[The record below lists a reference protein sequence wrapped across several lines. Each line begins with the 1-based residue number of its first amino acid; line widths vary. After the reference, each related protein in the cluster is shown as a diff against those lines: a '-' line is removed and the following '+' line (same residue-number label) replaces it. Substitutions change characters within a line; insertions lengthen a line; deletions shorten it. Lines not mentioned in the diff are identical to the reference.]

1 MPNFRDTLDE
11 LFIEKLG
18 FEFKGDKLAK
28 PDIDGL
34 DNIIEIS
41 KEYSAK
47 GIDVVVVICIDRII
61 EFQKKVI
68 KYYKSLFPDSHFL
81 FISHNGKVFDLYNV
95 SVSKLLKKITYNE
108 IESNTRLFKEKIE
121 FFNVDE
127 AEGTVDLKINIE
139 KSFDVNDKITK
150 SFYREFSK
158 FHNMLQDSIEGIKDK
173 DDLQWYASVLMNR
186 IMFIYFLQKHFVIQ
200 NNPNFLL
207 KKFDQVEIN
216 NEDYYKDFL
225 LPLFFYGFAKR
236 DDNPEKKKFI
246 KKYGEIKYLNGGL
259 FYPHNIEIKYEIKK
273 SDIIENVKLKE
284 IFTPHP
290 INSKISVKA
299 DKLKEILKFLDG
311 YTWYLDN
318 RPLKNEKAINPDI
331 LGYIFE
337 QYVNNRS
344 DLGAYY
350 TKEDITN
357 YISKSTIIPFIL
369 DKLRDNGFD
378 APDPNP
384 MITNNENI
392 EQNILDYLESK
403 DDFKLFKFLYFDIL
417 KPLSVLD
424 PAVGSG
430 AFLFAS
436 LNILLPIYRKTVFK
450 LKSFK
455 NKHKK
460 DGELLQ
466 LCHTLSHHSEE
477 YFLTKQIIL
486 NNLYGVD
493 IVEEATEICKLRLFL
508 QLASHLP
515 DIKEIEPLPDIDFNI
530 YSGNS
535 LVGGISWDDL
545 INTYSMKL
553 FDRNGNKIEEETI
566 KKNIKKLES
575 LKSSYRNHQQSESYD
590 EEISEKLKNEIKE
603 TETRLNTII
612 DIGVENP
619 LHWFIEFNNII
630 DKGGFNVIIGNPP
643 YVIYSDGKFYKVKNY
658 LTVNSRNLYV
668 LFVERIFKLISNRGN
683 WSFITPISISSAP
696 KMNTIRNIILK
707 NNSNVWTSHF
717 AWRPSKLFSGAN
729 MLLTISIG
737 DKNIEDESS
746 NENLFT
752 TKYIKWYS
760 YERNQLFLNLKYT
773 KVPPELLE
781 NKFPKFDSKESENII
796 RKISMHKNKLS
807 SYFLT
812 YRTEYFVNYF
822 RAVLYWIKILD
833 YNPYM
838 TINGKLTETSE
849 MKKVYLKDDSVKNI
863 IGSVLSSSTFYLY
876 YMIYSS
882 CQVINS
888 DDFNFKFDIKRISS
902 NDLLKLNKLGKEYFV
917 DLKSNSKI
925 KTRIYKGN
933 FVQEKEHFKIK
944 LSKEIINEIDMV
956 LKDVYQFSIDEY
968 KYIINYD
975 LRFRMGEEDEI

>member
-1 MPNFRDTLDE
+1 MSTYRDILDE
-11 LFIEKLG
+11 LFISKLG
-18 FEFKGDKLAK
+18 FEFQGDKLAK
-28 PDIDGL
+28 PEIDGVE
-34 DNIIEIS
+34 NIKEIS

-47 GIDVVVVICIDRII
+47 GIDVVVVICNDRII

-68 KYYKSLFPDSHFL
+68 QYYKSNFPDSHFL
-81 FISHNGKVFDLYNV
+81 FISHNGKLFDLYNI
-95 SVSKLLKKITYNE
+95 SVSKKLKKISYNE
-108 IESNTRLFKEKIE
+108 IECNTRLFKEKIE

-207 KKFDQVEIN
+207 DKYDQVEIN

-236 DDNPEKKKFI
+236 DDHPEKKKFI

-259 FYPHNIEIKYEIKK
+259 FYPHNIEIKYEIKE
-273 SDIIENVKLKE
+273 SDIIDNVKIKE
-284 IFTPHP
+284 IFTPNP
-290 INSKISVKA
+290 INSNISVNS
-299 DKLKEILKFLDG
+299 DKLKKILTFLDG

-318 RPLKNEKAINPDI
+318 RPLKNEKAINPDV

-337 QYVNNRS
+337 QYVNDRS

-357 YISKSTIIPFIL
+357 YISKSTIIPFIF
-369 DKLRDNGFD
+369 DKLRENGFD

-384 MITNNENI
+384 MITNNEDI

-403 DDFKLFKFLYFDIL
+403 NDFKLFKFLYFEIL

-436 LNILLPIYRKTVFK
+436 LNILLPIYRKTVYK

-455 NKHKK
+455 DKFKK
-460 DGELLQ
+460 DKELQ
-466 LCHTLSHHSEE
+466 EFCITLSQHSEE
-477 YFLTKQIIL
+477 YYLTKQIIL

-630 DKGGFNVIIGNPP
+630 DKGGFDVVIGNPP
-643 YVIYSDGKFYKVKNY
+643 YVEYSQVKKKYNVQGYFTLKSGNLFSLFSERAIKLKKNY
-658 LTVNSRNLYV
+658 SRIGMIVPISLSCSQRMVSIIKLLKENGIFISFYGWRPSR
-668 LFVERIFKLISNRGN
+668 LFNGGDSANISICIFLISNDKKIYTTKYNKWNSSERDTLFNHLSYVNINEMKYDFIIPKIGSKIEN
-683 WSFITPISISSAP
+683 NIYNKLIKLNTLGSFVS
-696 KMNTIRNIILK
+696 
-707 NNSNVWTSHF
+707 
-717 AWRPSKLFSGAN
+717 PSKTKHKLYYRNTGGLYWKIFTNFQPEFYRNGERTN
-729 MLLTISIG
+729 
-737 DKNIEDESS
+737 SS
-746 NENLFT
+746 RETHLCFQNENL
-752 TKYIKWYS
+752 
-760 YERNQLFLNLKYT
+760 LFISLS
-773 KVPPELLE
+773 LLWS
-781 NKFPKFDSKESENII
+781 N
-796 RKISMHKNKLS
+796 
-807 SYFLT
+807 
-812 YRTEYFVNYF
+812 
-822 RAVLYWIKILD
+822 LYWFW
-833 YNPYM
+833 Y
-838 TINGKLTETSE
+838 
-849 MKKVYLKDDSVKNI
+849 
-863 IGSVLSSSTFYLY
+863 
-876 YMIYSS
+876 
-882 CQVINS
+882 VINS
-888 DDFNFKFDIKRISS
+888 NGRDNNPFDLKSFPVEKEIFKSVE
-902 NDLLKLNKLGKEYFV
+902 LYKLGKELMEN
-917 DLKSNSKI
+917 LKFNSITDERIHGKDHTKFQKFKPQKSKSIIDKI
-925 KTRIYKGN
+925 DTVFQDIYKFN
-933 FVQEKEHFKIK
+933 
-944 LSKEIINEIDMV
+944 S
-956 LKDVYQFSIDEY
+956 DEL
-968 KYIINYD
+968 KYIINFD
-975 LRFRMGEEDEI
+975 LRYRMGEEEE